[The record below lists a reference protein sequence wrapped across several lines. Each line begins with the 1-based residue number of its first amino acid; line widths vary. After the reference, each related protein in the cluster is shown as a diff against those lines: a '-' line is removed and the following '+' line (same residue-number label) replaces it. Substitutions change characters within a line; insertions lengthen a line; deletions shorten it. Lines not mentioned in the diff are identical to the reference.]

1 MKKSYEALARSYD
14 KLTTDVQYLKRAEWL
29 TQQFRKKKV
38 HTVLDLGCGT
48 GTIACLLAQRGYAVT
63 AVDASGEML
72 TEAAAKAALLPDPP
86 PFFLNQAMQ
95 RLRLLNPV
103 DAAISTLDALNYLT
117 RAADVR
123 ETMRRVFRWLKPGGM
138 FLFDINSPYKL
149 RRMDGQIWTDDR
161 EDTFCVWQT
170 DFSEKTEICTYWV
183 NLFRQRPDGAWDRFF
198 EKHRERAWEPERL
211 RGWLLEAGFS
221 KVRISGDLRAGAPR
235 PDEDRLI
242 FRCEKTIKK

>member
-1 MKKSYEALARSYD
+1 MKSYEALAGSYD

-29 TQQFRKKKV
+29 ARQFQKKKV
-38 HTVLDLGCGT
+38 HAVLDLGCGT

-72 TEAAAKAALLPDPP
+72 TEAAAKADLLPGPP
-86 PFFLNQAMQ
+86 PFFLNQTMQ
-95 RLRLLNPV
+95 RLQLLDPV

-123 ETMRRVFRWLKPGGM
+123 ETMRRVFRWLRPGGI
-138 FLFDINSPYKL
+138 FIFDINSPYKL

-161 EDTFCVWQT
+161 EGAFCVWQT

-183 NLFRQRPDGAWDRFF
+183 NLFRQRPDGAWERSF
-198 EKHRERAWEPERL
+198 EKHRERAWEPEIL
-211 RGWLLEAGFS
+211 QEWLLEAGFS
-221 KVRISGDLRAGAPR
+221 KVRISGDLKADAPR